1 MLESDTSSKAEV
13 TVIPISWGR
22 AGFHKV
28 MHVKL
33 IAVPIL
39 CQVFLKKQI
48 DVPDGSVVQTLS
60 FECKGCRFDPRWE
73 TKMMGAP
80 PPKISR

>member
-1 MLESDTSSKAEV
+1 
-13 TVIPISWGR
+13 
-22 AGFHKV
+22 

-80 PPKISR
+80 PPK